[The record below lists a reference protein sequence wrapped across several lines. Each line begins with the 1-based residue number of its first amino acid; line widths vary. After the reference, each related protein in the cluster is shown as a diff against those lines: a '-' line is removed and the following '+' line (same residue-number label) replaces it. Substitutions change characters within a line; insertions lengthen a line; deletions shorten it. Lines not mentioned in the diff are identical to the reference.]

1 MTQRSVL
8 PSLLQHT
15 VGPSDMVACNG
26 CLADGGTVGNAAS
39 GGQSTQNTPRDI
51 YKCLRCA
58 GSWSPTEIPPEG
70 KVGAHGV

>member
-1 MTQRSVL
+1 MTQRSLL

-39 GGQSTQNTPRDI
+39 GGRAHRTHPGTFTSAWDVQEAEVLQK
-51 YKCLRCA
+51 Y
-58 GSWSPTEIPPEG
+58 PPEG

>member
-1 MTQRSVL
+1 MTQRSLL
-8 PSLLQHT
+8 PSQLQHT

-39 GGQSTQNTPRDI
+39 GGRAHRTHPGTF

-58 GSWSPTEIPPEG
+58 GSWSPTEIPPG
-70 KVGAHGV
+70 R